1 MDKSLEGYIA
11 CLCKF
16 EGEDNEAA
24 LGRVFAYYKPDTHP
38 VVDVVA
44 QYAYEGL
51 ALTPRM
57 LADKTGVVVDQTGLT
72 PQSIELY
79 TDMLGESERQRKIH
93 AIGELLVKTGD
104 FVSAQNS
111 LMELGEL
118 QHDSGAVLGMQE
130 HLLLGEQLF
139 TQRQEMI
146 RSGAAFVRFPWNKLN
161 EMLPYIYSD
170 DLILLS
176 GDSKVGKSSAAHQ
189 IALRNAR
196 QLPVLYFHNEDN
208 ILKLHMRRLAQMQ
221 IEFDRE
227 LAGSSISYAD
237 LVRNTIKGP
246 NFLEVI
252 KRTNELVL
260 EQIGDRL
267 TYVYCSGW
275 TPERIVTEWRKQ
287 RRQKGIGLVIID
299 YLNKIEM
306 SHLIKSRNNV
316 AYAID
321 YTVELF
327 KREAGLAQQQT
338 PCILVQQENEDG
350 SVRDGRSSYIKAQ
363 AHISLQRTPTGDII
377 ELMRANDG
385 EPGQIMA
392 KFFPKYMLWV
402 A

>member
-1 MDKSLEGYIA
+1 MDKALEGYLA

-16 EGEDNEAA
+16 EGEDSETA
-24 LGRVFAYYKPDTHP
+24 LGRVFSYYKPDLSPT
-38 VVDVVA
+38 VDVVA

-57 LADKTGVVVDQTGLT
+57 LADKTGVSVDQSGLT
-72 PQSIELY
+72 PQSVEMY
-79 TDMLGESERQRKIH
+79 SDMLGESARRRKIH
-93 AIGELLVKTGD
+93 QIGEQLVKTGD
-104 FVSAQNS
+104 LNSAQNS
-111 LMELGEL
+111 LMALGEL
-118 QHDSGAVLGMQE
+118 EHDSGAVLGIQE
-130 HLLLGEQLF
+130 HLLLGERLF

-146 RSGAAFVRFPWNKLN
+146 KSGAAFVRFPWNKLN

-227 LAGSSISYAD
+227 LTGSSISYSD
-237 LVRNTIKGP
+237 LVRNTVKGP

-260 EQIGDRL
+260 QQIGDRL

-385 EPGQIMA
+385 EPGQIPA
-392 KFFPKYMLWV
+392 SFYPKYMLWIC
-402 A
+402 

>member
-1 MDKSLEGYIA
+1 MDNSLSAYIA
-11 CLCKF
+11 CLCRF
-16 EGEDNEAA
+16 DGESNEAA
-24 LGRVFAYYKPDTHP
+24 LSRVFDYYRPNIHSAA
-38 VVDVVA
+38 DVVA
-44 QYAYEGL
+44 KHAYEGL

-57 LADKTGVVVDQTGLT
+57 LADETGVVVDQTELT
-72 PQSIELY
+72 PESAELY
-79 TDMLGESERQRKIH
+79 TELLGQSERSKRVRE
-93 AIGELLVKTGD
+93 IGKELLRTGD
-104 FVSAQNS
+104 FSSAQN
-111 LMELGEL
+111 LLAGLGEL
-118 QHDSGAVLGMQE
+118 EPDNGAVLGIQE

-139 TQRQEMI
+139 AQRQEMI
-146 RSGAAFVRFPWNKLN
+146 KSGAAFVRFPWNKLN

-196 QLPVLYFHNEDN
+196 QMPVLYFHNEDN
-208 ILKLHMRRLAQMQ
+208 ILKLHLRRLAQMQ
-221 IEFDRE
+221 IEFDKQ
-227 LAGSSISYAD
+227 LTGSSISYSD

-246 NFLEVI
+246 NFLELI
-252 KRTNELVL
+252 KRTNELVIQQL
-260 EQIGDRL
+260 GDRL

-275 TPERIVTEWRKQ
+275 TPERICAEWRKQ
-287 RRQKGIGLVIID
+287 RRQKRISLVIID

-385 EPGQIMA
+385 EPGQIPA
-392 KFFPKYMLWV
+392 RFYPRYMLWIC
-402 A
+402 